1 MKKNPESSRHH
12 GFMNE
17 WNSWWG
23 DEKIC
28 NSSSGVNLASVIM
41 GLDLRGK
48 FCTILKFFAW
58 VAEALNNSVCEIFEC
73 VWVALKFAVDQIC
86 PSWIPARF
94 SGHSCSEA
102 AAPIILLLT
111 LSLYSVS
118 SSNEQQQQLLF
129 CAHDDPLFQGL
140 ELSTLFLL
148 NIWLEEPFS
157 RNTDCSYLND
167 LSHRQKT
174 HTANWLQDCSE
185 IRYKGVVICWL
196 YIELLRQNYNR
207 RAC

>member
-1 MKKNPESSRHH
+1 MKKKNPSSQSIMVLW
-12 GFMNE
+12 MNE
-17 WNSWWG
+17 ILG
-23 DEKIC
+23 GEMKKYATA
-28 NSSSGVNLASVIM
+28 VNLASVIM

-111 LSLYSVS
+111 LSPHYSKVS
-118 SSNEQQQQLLF
+118 SSNCEQQQLLF

-148 NIWLEEPFS
+148 NIWLEEPYS

-174 HTANWLQDCSE
+174 DWLQDCSE
-185 IRYKGVVICWL
+185 IRYK
-196 YIELLRQNYNR
+196 ES
-207 RAC
+207 